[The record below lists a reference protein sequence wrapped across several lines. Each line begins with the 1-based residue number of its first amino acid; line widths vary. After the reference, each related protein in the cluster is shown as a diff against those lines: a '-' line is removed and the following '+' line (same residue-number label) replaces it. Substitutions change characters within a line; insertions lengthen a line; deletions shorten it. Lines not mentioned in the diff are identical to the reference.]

1 MPDQQIKITSDYQY
15 HAFLNQ
21 IRSEIQSSRTRAA
34 LAVNSEL
41 IYHYWRLGKEIGQKF
56 EEQGWGTKIIDK
68 LAHDLDQKGYSP
80 RNLRYM
86 RAFAQAWPVEEILQQ
101 VVAKLP
107 WGHNVRLLE
116 YCKSGTERE
125 WYARK
130 ALEHGWSRDILAL
143 QIENGLYLRQGKA
156 ETNFSHTLPPSQSD
170 LARQLL
176 KDPYNFEFLDLTEE
190 AQERDVHQ
198 GLLEH
203 IREFLI
209 EMGSGFAFLGSN
221 YHLEVAGKDY
231 YLDLLFYHVKLHC
244 YIVIDLK
251 ATEFRPEYVGK
262 MNFYLAAVDSE
273 VKDAEDKPSIG
284 IILCKDRN
292 KVEAEYALRGVSTP
306 IGVAAFDLT
315 KALPEQLKGSL
326 PTIEELEAEL
336 ESTRAEE
343 SQA

>member
-1 MPDQQIKITSDYQY
+1 MTDQLITTSNDY
-15 HAFLNQ
+15 NQ
-21 IRSEIQSSRTRAA
+21 FVSQLRSEIQSSRTRAA

-41 IYHYWRLGKEIGQKF
+41 IHHYWRIGKEISQKF
-56 EEQGWGTKIIDK
+56 ERQDWGTKIIDR
-68 LAHDLDQKGYSP
+68 LAADLNQKGYSP
-80 RNLRYM
+80 RNSRYM
-86 RAFAQAWPVEEILQQ
+86 RAFTEAWPVEEILQQ

-116 YCKSGTERE
+116 SCKDPTERT

-130 ALEHGWSRDILAL
+130 ALEHGWRRDILAL

-156 ETNFSHTLPPSQSD
+156 ETNFSNTLPPSQSD
-170 LARQLL
+170 LARLLL
-176 KDPYNFEFLDLTEE
+176 KDPYNFEFLDLTEA
-190 AQERDVHQ
+190 AQERDVQQ

-244 YIVIDLK
+244 HIVIELK

-262 MNFYLAAVDSE
+262 MN
-273 VKDAEDKPSIG
+273 
-284 IILCKDRN
+284 
-292 KVEAEYALRGVSTP
+292 
-306 IGVAAFDLT
+306 
-315 KALPEQLKGSL
+315 
-326 PTIEELEAEL
+326 
-336 ESTRAEE
+336 
-343 SQA
+343 